1 MKATDMTQTELE
13 IMEALWAKG
22 EPLFLGELLEY
33 FNFRTGKRV
42 FDSSITQ
49 KVSTGRIKPVF
60 FCQIFCC
67 NI

>member
-1 MKATDMTQTELE
+1 MTTLEELVYYCNE
-13 IMEALWAKG
+13 PEPVGALM
-22 EPLFLGELLEY
+22 
-33 FNFRTGKRV
+33 RV

-49 KVSTGRIKPVF
+49 KVSTGRIKPVI

>member
-1 MKATDMTQTELE
+1 MKRLWMF
-13 IMEALWAKG
+13 IM
-22 EPLFLGELLEY
+22 LLSVS
-33 FNFRTGKRV
+33 NVIQLNRG

-49 KVSTGRIKPVF
+49 KIPTGRIKPVF